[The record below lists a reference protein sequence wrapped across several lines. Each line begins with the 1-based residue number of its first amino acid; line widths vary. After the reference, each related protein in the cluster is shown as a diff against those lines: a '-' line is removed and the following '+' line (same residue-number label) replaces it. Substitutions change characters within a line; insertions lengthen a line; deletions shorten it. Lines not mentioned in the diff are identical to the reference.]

1 MPEVSEMTLSRA
13 EVSEKQDK
21 LAKDIV
27 RLMTNFHIETGY
39 YPKVEITHNIETFIE
54 LGNPREYRLMDS
66 ASCGVDLI

>member
-1 MPEVSEMTLSRA
+1 
-13 EVSEKQDK
+13 
-21 LAKDIV
+21 
-27 RLMTNFHIETGY
+27 MTNFHIETGY